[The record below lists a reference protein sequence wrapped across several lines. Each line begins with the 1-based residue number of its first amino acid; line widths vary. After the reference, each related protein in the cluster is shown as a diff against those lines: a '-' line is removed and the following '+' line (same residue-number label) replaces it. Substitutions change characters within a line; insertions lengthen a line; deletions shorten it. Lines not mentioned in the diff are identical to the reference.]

1 MPELTVVIV
10 SYNTR
15 DLLRRCLTEL
25 QARLAGWEAEIVV
38 VDNASSDGS
47 PEMVR
52 RDFPEVRL
60 LVNTE
65 NVGFARANNRAIR
78 ETDSRYLLLL
88 NPDAF
93 LGEGALE
100 ELRRVLESDG
110 RIAVVGPRMTDGDG
124 LPLAT
129 AHAFETL
136 TRLALTTLG
145 LHRRLPRGMMHGA
158 ARWLGRAGTQHLANY
173 EATAPQPVD
182 WLSGACLLVR
192 RAATEQVGLLD
203 EGYFMYMEDE
213 DWCRRFGQ
221 AGYHVVYVPRAHAL
235 HLVGGAT
242 SATFGSARVLRDSR
256 LRHHRRYHPR
266 LYPVFW
272 LLAHLYAARQ
282 CGWVGLLRAPQ
293 RHAPE
298 AGA

>member
-1 MPELTVVIV
+1 MPELTAIIV

-15 DLLRRCLTEL
+15 DLLARCLTAL

-38 VDNASSDGS
+38 VDNASADGS

-52 RDFPEVRL
+52 RDFPDVRL
-60 LVNTE
+60 LANAE

-78 ETDSRYLLLL
+78 ETGSRYLLLL

-100 ELRRVLESDG
+100 ELRRVLESDD
-110 RIAVVGPRMTDGDG
+110 RIAVVGPRMTNGDG

-145 LHRRLPRGMMHGA
+145 LHRRLPRGILHWA
-158 ARWLGRAGTQHLANY
+158 ARLLGRAGTQHLANY
-173 EATAPQPVD
+173 DATTPQPVD

-192 RAATEQVGLLD
+192 RAAAERVGLLD
-203 EGYFMYMEDE
+203 ERYFLYMEDE

-221 AGYHVVYVPRAHAL
+221 AGYQVVYVPNARIL
-235 HLVGGAT
+235 HLVGGT
-242 SATFGSARVLRDSR
+242 TGSSAWSARTLRASR
-256 LRHHRRYHPR
+256 LIYHRKYSPL
-266 LYPVFW
+266 LYPLCW
-272 LLAHLYAARQ
+272 LLARLYAARQ

-298 AGA
+298 VGV